1 MDIGIDLGKRKSY
14 VVMEEGGE
22 VVKEGYTETSK
33 EGFEEFFGG
42 VVHANVVVEA
52 SSSTNRVA
60 ALLEGHNLTVA
71 NPMKVKVIAQ
81 SVKKTDKIDAH
92 TLLDLYKKDYLPESW
107 LPDRKTRD
115 LRDLCRN
122 RDFLVR
128 QRTAVKNRIRYL
140 MYIEGVEFGGFN
152 RHTVSELKKYPMMDT
167 LACQLASLNRQIR
180 ETDRQISSEV
190 AHDPYAQ
197 ILHTVPGIG
206 EYSALAIS
214 SEIGEISRFENA
226 PALSAYAGLVP
237 RIRQSGNREWK
248 GRIIKG
254 NTYLKTILVEC
265 VQVHIRLCPCSFIAS
280 AYRRIRMKRGHNK
293 AKIAAA
299 RRLLELIYYMLKRNE
314 GYRTN
319 D

>member
-14 VVMEEGGE
+14 VVMEDGGE

-33 EGFEEFFGG
+33 KGFEEFFGD
-42 VVHANVVVEA
+42 VAHANVVVEA

-71 NPMKVKVIAQ
+71 NPMKVRIIAQ

-92 TLLDLYKKDYLPESW
+92 TLLDLYKKDYLPKSW
-107 LPDRKTRD
+107 LPDHKTRD

-140 MYIEGVEFGGFN
+140 MYTEGAEFSGFN
-152 RHTVSELKKYPMMDT
+152 RHSMSELKRHPMLNT
-167 LACQLASLNRQIR
+167 LACQLQSLNCQICENNRQISR
-180 ETDRQISSEV
+180 EV
-190 AHDPYAQ
+190 KGNPYAQ
-197 ILHTVPGIG
+197 VLYSIPGIG

-214 SEIGEISRFENA
+214 SEIGDISRFENA

-265 VQVHIRLCPCSFIAS
+265 V
-280 AYRRIRMKRGHNK
+280 
-293 AKIAAA
+293 
-299 RRLLELIYYMLKRNE
+299 
-314 GYRTN
+314 
-319 D
+319 